1 MKQDWEN
8 SASTDEDSL
17 LEVGQSNF
25 DPLTLGSAL
34 LRSFAVVVVPS
45 GSLRKGVGHLLEMHM
60 IVNSLGPGHFGCDK
74 DLRTK
79 HELRFDIPKTGLI
92 REFIPHGAHKRLSG
106 ASSLFNRTVD
116 VVNEVVAAIDSVSNS
131 LTDTTGLHP
140 WLTVM

>member
-1 MKQDWEN
+1 MEEYWED

-34 LRSFAVVVVPS
+34 LCSLAVVVVPG

-60 IVNSLGPGHFGCDK
+60 VVNSLGPGHFGSNK
-74 DLRTK
+74 DLRTE
-79 HELRFDIPKTGLI
+79 HELRFDIPKTGLFG
-92 REFIPHGAHKRLSG
+92 EFIPHGAHKRLSG

-116 VVNEVVAAIDSVSNS
+116 VVDEVVAAIDSVSNS